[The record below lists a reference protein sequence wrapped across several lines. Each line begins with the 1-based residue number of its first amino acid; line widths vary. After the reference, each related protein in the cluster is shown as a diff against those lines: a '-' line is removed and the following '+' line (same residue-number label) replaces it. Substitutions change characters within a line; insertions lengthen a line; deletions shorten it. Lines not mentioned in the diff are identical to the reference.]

1 MMSSELC
8 NNLPDD
14 SLTKEKNFLIAT
26 LKIEKAEETP
36 VNLGEQVQPQYS
48 EHAEPLPLP
57 MPYSSLASPIHIPFT
72 L

>member
-26 LKIEKAEETP
+26 LKIEKAKETP
-36 VNLGEQVQPQYS
+36 INLGEQVHPQYS
-48 EHAEPLPLP
+48 
-57 MPYSSLASPIHIPFT
+57 
-72 L
+72 